1 MTTLKNTSHKLGSNY
16 SYKGEAPSK
25 IIEVRNG
32 KYGNF
37 IVLENGNT
45 VSVCR

>member
-1 MTTLKNTSHKLGSNY
+1 MRNTSHKLGENY
-16 SYKGEAPSK
+16 SYKGEAYSK
-25 IIEVRNG
+25 IVEVRNS

>member
-1 MTTLKNTSHKLGSNY
+1 MNTKTNY
-16 SYKGEAPSK
+16 KVGQKYTFRNENTWSK
-25 IIEVRNG
+25 IVEVRNG

-45 VSVCR
+45 ISVCK